1 MHRAKEEE
9 NESWELLP
17 TLVCFSQELVT
28 LCIVIS
34 TPVGFTVI
42 LIYVGDLLIAGNN
55 LNDIESIKS
64 SLQYVFSIKDL
75 GVLKYFLGFE
85 IARNTN
91 GISLCQRKYS
101 LDLLEET
108 GLLGSKPCSTPM
120 DANLKLSISTSQP
133 LSNATVFRKVIGQ
146 C

>member
-1 MHRAKEEE
+1 MSNGTRLA
-9 NESWELLP
+9 LLLKG
-17 TLVCFSQELVT
+17 TTKLKFGFCQSKSDYSLFT
-28 LCIVIS
+28 GS
-34 TPVGFTVI
+34 TPAGFTVI
-42 LIYVGDLLIAGNN
+42 LIYVDDLLIAGNN

-85 IARNTN
+85 IAHNTN

-101 LDLLEET
+101 FDLLEET

-133 LSNATVFRKVIGQ
+133 LSNATVFRK
-146 C
+146 